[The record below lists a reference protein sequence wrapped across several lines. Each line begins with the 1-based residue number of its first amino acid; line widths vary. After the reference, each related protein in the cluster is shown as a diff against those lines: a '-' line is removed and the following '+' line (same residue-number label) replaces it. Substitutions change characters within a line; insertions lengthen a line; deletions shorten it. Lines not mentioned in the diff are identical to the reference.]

1 MAKLTSKILDQIFES
16 FDRVGG
22 EAYLDELAMRDPP
35 TYCRLLMRVIP
46 SATRAEIQNPIEID
60 LGEIMIE
67 ANARLAK
74 LRQNQ

>member
-1 MAKLTSKILDQIFES
+1 MPKLTKIFDEIVDS

-22 EAYLDELAMRDPP
+22 SDYLDELAMRDPP

-46 SATRAEIQNPIEID
+46 SAVSAEIQNRNAID
-60 LGEIMIE
+60 LGDLITE

-74 LRQNQ
+74 LRQNP